1 MRLSVNIESP
11 ADVSASAASYYPT
24 SQSIDFV
31 RGLAS
36 AALDGGSA
44 HALLGPYGVG
54 KSSLAAFAL
63 NELSYPVSSF
73 EPNARPHLFGTDDG
87 PVADVLSAGGL
98 APMPVVGAPEPLASR
113 VTLALKTFAG
123 NESVLK
129 DVPALVPYATLDPR
143 DVSGDQAL
151 HLLVDA
157 AGAIRERG
165 KAGALLIIDEFGRHL
180 EHMFST
186 ASDGDL
192 HLLQDIAEATG
203 RAESPLSLVIIQ
215 HLGLEHYGST
225 LRGARRYEWDKVRG
239 RFVETVLHHTETDA
253 AHIVAQALDAIGA
266 ARSEQQP
273 ALRFPKTAPRILRD
287 REFLAIAGR
296 CCPLHPMTVVLLS
309 RLARVLGQNDRTMV
323 GWLTS
328 DMDSGFQAMRVKS
341 HSRWLLPEVLYD
353 HFFRDA
359 LWAPPNPA
367 FSRKFAAIHAAYER
381 LDDDLSP
388 NARRLFRTLALLSFC
403 TGSGVRADRPS
414 ALACLPRGFP
424 FDRAVDE
431 LTSRSLVLY
440 RRYRSEYVIWE
451 GSDYDLNGHVDEA
464 LPQTTLDVAAEMN
477 RRSHAVLA
485 HGHLIRTGNRRTSP
499 VLWLNAGDPPP
510 PGNGEPRI
518 LIWLVD
524 GAPPDVELASDVIG
538 AAAPH
543 SITPHLLESTV
554 IRHLLDE
561 DAGLQEDA
569 VAAKEVK
576 SRLAF
581 HEGRIAAVCRELLE
595 SDLNWRAGER
605 RFATLQEALSN
616 AMDAT
621 YARAFKLHNDLVNRN
636 QVSAPVAFALRK
648 LIDQL
653 YTSSEQES
661 LGIQKFPA
669 ERIIYE
675 SLLKRTG
682 LHTVAGDGTWRLR
695 LDGDG
700 LTPGLAECISEVRRL
715 FADGRR
721 RTALSV
727 EDVAARLSAPPY
739 GIKRMPATLLCIL
752 VLLYDRN
759 AQELHEEG
767 RFLPHWGPD
776 TLIRML
782 RAPKRFAIVSAA
794 ASQVSGRL
802 LRQYWTALVD
812 DGPAPVEVTPLALA
826 REILLRHA
834 RLSGYAQRTTTVS
847 DPAQAF
853 RRALEIA
860 TSPADMLFRRV
871 PEAFGHKSL
880 PTDARARTAYFRGLK
895 AVWAEL
901 EVADRVLMAQLEAA
915 ALDTLGCGS
924 VREARRLCRSFAE
937 QLSAAEHL
945 HHGYGA
951 FLAQISDGE
960 VVDDRDWLAGVI
972 GKGLGVSAPIRSWS
986 DQHASHSEFLLRRNL
1001 SALRKTRDL
1010 LAEGAVQRDAAP
1022 FAVFWP
1028 NPEVASEDS
1037 VRQTAH
1043 DMASLA
1049 ADLTPAERAAAII
1062 SAAKSLR
1069 KAE

>member
-11 ADVSASAASYYPT
+11 ADVSASASSYYPT
-24 SQSIDFV
+24 PQSIEFV

-63 NELSYPVSSF
+63 NELSYT
-73 EPNARPHLFGTDDG
+73 EPNARPHLFGTG
-87 PVADVLSAGGL
+87 ESPVAEVLSAGGL

-113 VTLALKTFAG
+113 VTLALKTLAG

-129 DVPALVPYATLDPR
+129 DVPALAPYATLDPR

-151 HLLVDA
+151 HMLVDA
-157 AGAIRERG
+157 ARTIRKRG

-225 LRGARRYEWDKVRG
+225 LRGSTRYEWDKVRG

-253 AHIVAQALDAIGA
+253 AHIVAQALDAIGM

-273 ALRFPKTAPRILRD
+273 QVRLPKAVPPILRD
-287 REFLAIAGR
+287 REFLTVAGR

-328 DMDSGFQAMRVKS
+328 DLESGFQAMRVKS
-341 HSRWLLPEVLYD
+341 HSRWLLPEALYD

-367 FSRKFAAIHAAYER
+367 FSGKFAAIHAAHER

-388 NARRLFRTLALLSFC
+388 QARRLFRTLALLSFC
-403 TGSGVRADRPS
+403 TGGSVRADRPS

-431 LTSRSLVLY
+431 LIGRSLVLY

-451 GSDYDLNGHVDEA
+451 GSDYDLNSHVDEA
-464 LPQTTLDVAAEMN
+464 LPQTNLDVAAEMN
-477 RRSHAVLA
+477 RRFHAAVLA
-485 HGHLIRTGNRRTSP
+485 HGHLIRTGNRRTAP
-499 VLWLNAGDPPP
+499 ALWLNAGDPPP

-524 GAPPDVELASDVIG
+524 GAPPDVELANDVVG

-543 SITPHLLESTV
+543 SMTPHLLESTV

-561 DAGLQEDA
+561 DAELQEDA
-569 VAAKEVK
+569 VAVKEVK

-581 HEGRIAAVCRELLE
+581 HEGRITEVRQELLE
-595 SDLNWRAGER
+595 SDLYWRVGQR
-605 RFATLQEALSN
+605 RFDTLQEALSN

-653 YTSSEQES
+653 YTSSEQEN
-661 LGIQKFPA
+661 LGIEKFPA

-682 LHTVAGDGTWRLR
+682 LHTLAADGTWRLR
-695 LDGDG
+695 LDGDL

-715 FADGRR
+715 FVDGRPPA
-721 RTALSV
+721 ALSV
-727 EDVAARLSAPPY
+727 EDVAAHLSAPPY
-739 GIKRMPATLLCIL
+739 GLKRMPATLLCIL

-759 AQELHEEG
+759 AHELHEEG

-776 TLIRML
+776 TLIRLL

-794 ASQVSGRL
+794 ASPVSGRI
-802 LRQYWTALVD
+802 LRQYRGALVAD
-812 DGPAPVEVTPLALA
+812 DPTPVEVTPLALA
-826 REILLRHA
+826 REVLIRHA
-834 RLSGYAQRTTTVS
+834 RLSGYAQRTRTVS

-871 PEAFGHKSL
+871 PEAFGHRSL
-880 PTDARARTAYFRGLK
+880 PTDTGARTAYFRGLK

-901 EVADRVLMAQLEAA
+901 EAADRALMARLEAA

-924 VREARRLCRSFAE
+924 VRDARRLCRSFAE

-951 FLAQISDGE
+951 FLARIYDGE
-960 VVDDRDWLAGVI
+960 VVDDGDWLAGVI
-972 GKGLGVSAPIRSWS
+972 GKGLGISAPVRSWS
-986 DQHASHSEFLLRRNL
+986 DEHASHGEFLLRRNL
-1001 SALRKTRDL
+1001 AALRKTRDL
-1010 LAEGAVQRDAAP
+1010 LAEGAVQCDAAP

-1028 NPEVASEDS
+1028 NPGVASEDL

-1043 DMASLA
+1043 EMASLA
-1049 ADLTPAERAAAII
+1049 ADLAPAERAVAII
-1062 SAAKSLR
+1062 SAAKSLQE
-1069 KAE
+1069 AE